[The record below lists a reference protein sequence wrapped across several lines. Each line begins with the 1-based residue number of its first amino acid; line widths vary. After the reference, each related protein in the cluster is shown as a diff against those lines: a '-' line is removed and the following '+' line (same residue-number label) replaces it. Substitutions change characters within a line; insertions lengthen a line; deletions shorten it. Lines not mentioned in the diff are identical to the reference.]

1 MADIRELCYNNIV
14 CSIDTADRLSRY
26 IFKKGGYYMNEN
38 TTSQAGKISI
48 SAKRNGNP
56 TPFGIHG
63 KLHVDGMYLT
73 DEHGEKTRLKG
84 VSTHNLSSYP
94 EYINLKTMTYLA
106 DEWGISIFRLAMY
119 AGRADEKDGYADGS
133 DGHRQDLEEMIL
145 TAVRD
150 AASLGIYVMLDW
162 HVLLECDPNI
172 HTDAAISFFKKM
184 CPLLKA
190 YDNVIY
196 EICNEPN
203 GEAVTWPLICNYANK
218 VIPVIRAIVPESVII
233 VGTPCWS
240 QEVDKP
246 AADPLPYGNL
256 MYTLHFYA
264 DTHRDSLRNLALGAL
279 EKGLPIYVTE
289 CGFCNAAG
297 DGDINK
303 EETAAWMEL
312 MAKYNISWIGWNLS
326 NKDETSAFIKPDC
339 DKLYGWTDDELRE
352 HGLLMKEYLIK

>member
-1 MADIRELCYNNIV
+1 M
-14 CSIDTADRLSRY
+14 S
-26 IFKKGGYYMNEN
+26 EN

-63 KLHVDGMYLT
+63 KLHVEGMYLT

-84 VSTHNLSSYP
+84 VSTHNLSCFP
-94 EYINLKTMTYLA
+94 QYINLKTMKYFA

-119 AGRADEKDGYADGS
+119 SGRADEVNGYADS
-133 DGHRQDLEEMIL
+133 NDAQRQNLEEMVL

-150 AASLGIYVMLDW
+150 AASLGIYIMLDW
-162 HVLLECDPNI
+162 HVLLECDPNV
-172 HTDAAISFFKKM
+172 HTDMAVSFFKKM

-203 GEAVTWPLICNYANK
+203 GEDVTWDRICNYANQ
-218 VIPVIRAIVPESVII
+218 VIPVIRGIIPDSVII

-246 AADPLPYGNL
+246 AAEPLPYDNL

-264 DTHRDSLRNLALGAL
+264 DSHRDYLRGVALKAL
-279 EKGLPIYVTE
+279 EKGLPIFVSE
-289 CGFCNAAG
+289 CGFCDAAG
-297 DGDINK
+297 AGEINRN
-303 EETAAWMEL
+303 ETAAWMEL

-339 DKLYGWTDDELRE
+339 DKLYDWTDDELRE
-352 HGLLMKEYLIK
+352 HGQLMKEYLKK